1 MSKGVNHNGI
11 WVESS
16 PAEKPI
22 WLPVGGVVGTKG
34 RAVQREGKEV
44 SVSQDGHIMWVT
56 MGAHAAMCKQWDGG
70 HRGVMPRNAILRAM
84 SK

>member
-16 PAEKPI
+16 PVKKPI

-34 RAVQREGKEV
+34 RAVLREGKEV

-56 MGAHAAMCKQWDGG
+56 MGAHAAMGEQWDGG
-70 HRGVMPRNAILRAM
+70 H
-84 SK
+84 